1 MECIEWNL
9 NHCPVNYK
17 CDKYNQ
23 SIPRTTAEGEQ
34 IDGHVVGR
42 EMGQAARL
50 PVLGHGSSSSM
61 DFSHGGI
68 PDLHQRADSIPHL
81 LCNPSSPS
89 VPPSALKKG
98 RIHAKKKAWLL
109 EVLSSWSIFH
119 LLSLN
124 YFLSVR
130 VYRYHCSLPEVSV
143 VQSFKAH
150 RFP

>member
-34 IDGHVVGR
+34 IDGCVVGR
-42 EMGQAARL
+42 EMGQAAWP
-50 PVLGHGSSSSM
+50 PVPGHGSSSSM
-61 DFSHGGI
+61 ELPWRV
-68 PDLHQRADSIPHL
+68 PDVHQGADSIPHL
-81 LCNPSSPS
+81 LCNPPSPS
-89 VPPSALKKG
+89 VPRSVLKKG

-109 EVLSSWSIFH
+109 GVLSSWSIFH

-130 VYRYHCSLPEVSV
+130 VYSYHCSLPEVSV
-143 VQSFKAH
+143 VHSFKAH